1 MAGPGQ
7 TARVFHHEVRGSG
20 PVLLVVPGGA
30 GHPMG
35 LEGVT
40 ARLAER
46 FTVVTYDPLGLSRTP
61 LDGPVGDQRVED
73 WSDNAHRLLGSVL
86 PDGESA
92 CVFGTSSGGIVALDL
107 LARYPERLRRVVAHE
122 PPSVAVLPD
131 AEEQR
136 AMVEEV
142 DRLCRTAG
150 PQAAMARLAAGL
162 EGRVREGQARAV
174 STPGDSAAEH
184 SERAPGEVP
193 GSETAG
199 AEEFRA
205 DTPVGVFLAHVLRPF
220 ATRTPDLDALKG
232 LSDRFVLGAG
242 RASQGRL
249 PRRTA
254 VSLAEATGAGL
265 LDFPGGHL
273 GCLEHPVEFADL
285 LTEALVGPT
294 TPRAADPLW
303 TAPPNYPSEDWR

>member
-1 MAGPGQ
+1 MTEPGNERR
-7 TARVFHHEVRGSG
+7 AYHHEVRGSG

-35 LEGVT
+35 MEGLT
-40 ARLAER
+40 DRLSER

-61 LDGPVGDQRVED
+61 VDGPVGDQRVED

-92 CVFGTSSGGIVALDL
+92 YVFGTSSGGIVALDL
-107 LARYPERLRRVVAHE
+107 LARHPERLRRVVAHE
-122 PPSVAVLPD
+122 PPSVALLPD
-131 AEEQR
+131 AATQV

-142 DRLCRTAG
+142 DRLCRREG
-150 PQAAMARLAAGL
+150 PAVAMARLAAGL
-162 EGRVREGQARAV
+162 EGRPWEGAAIGRADGSAESAEAVARHGGVA
-174 STPGDSAAEH
+174 PGPEAAE
-184 SERAPGEVP
+184 P
-193 GSETAG
+193 
-199 AEEFRA
+199 AEIPA
-205 DTPVGVFLAHVLRPF
+205 DTPMAVFLAHVLRPF
-220 ATRTPDLDALKG
+220 ATRTPDVDVLKG

-242 RASQGRL
+242 RTSGGQL

-254 VSLAEATGAGL
+254 VSLAGATGAAL

-285 LTEALVGPT
+285 LAEVLVG
-294 TPRAADPLW
+294 RATRRDARP
-303 TAPPNYPSEDWR
+303 

>member
-1 MAGPGQ
+1 MTEPGRGP
-7 TARVFHHEVRGSG
+7 RPYHHEVRGSG
-20 PVLLVVPGGA
+20 PVLMVVPGGA

-35 LEGVT
+35 LESLT
-40 ARLAER
+40 DRLSER
-46 FTVVTYDPLGLSRTP
+46 FTVVTYDPLGLSRRP

-92 CVFGTSSGGIVALDL
+92 YVFGTSSGGIVALDL
-107 LARYPERLRRVVAHE
+107 LARHPERLRRVVAHE

-131 AEEQR
+131 AVAQR

-142 DRLCRTAG
+142 DRLCRTQG
-150 PQAAMARLAAGL
+150 PAPAMARLAAGL
-162 EGRVREGQARAV
+162 EGRAWEGAASGRGDA
-174 STPGDSAAEH
+174 SAEPAETYGTAAPGSRAAEPV
-184 SERAPGEVP
+184 EIP
-193 GSETAG
+193 
-199 AEEFRA
+199 A
-205 DTPVGVFLAHVLRPF
+205 DTPIAVFLAHVLRPF
-220 ATRTPDLDALKG
+220 ATRIPDVDVLKG

-242 RASQGRL
+242 RTSEGQL

-254 VSLAEATGAGL
+254 VSLAEATGAAL

-285 LTEALVGPT
+285 LTEALVG
-294 TPRAADPLW
+294 RA
-303 TAPPNYPSEDWR
+303 TR